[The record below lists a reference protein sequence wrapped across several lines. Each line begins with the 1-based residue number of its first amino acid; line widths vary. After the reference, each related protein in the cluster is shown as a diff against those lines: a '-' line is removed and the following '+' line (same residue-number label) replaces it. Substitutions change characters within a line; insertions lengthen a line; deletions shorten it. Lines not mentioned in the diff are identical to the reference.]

1 MAVRH
6 WPIAALLAVHVAVAH
21 SAGEAQG
28 ISVKVVRDGATLQVD
43 SELRVRANAR
53 DVWDVLT
60 DYDNMPRFVST
71 LKASS
76 IEKRSGNQ
84 LQVTQQGT
92 VHFGFLEFPFTTVRR
107 IDLVPYTEVRTT
119 VIDGSMK
126 TSQFVTTIVAGA
138 DETRIVQRGT
148 VVPDIW
154 IPPGVGPAI
163 IAERT
168 RVQWQE
174 FRTEILRRSA
184 HRGQPAPSA
193 PIGSPAVTEPGK
205 ADGARSHL
213 Q

>member
-1 MAVRH
+1 MRH
-6 WPIAALLAVHVAVAH
+6 WLMAALLAAYAAVAH
-21 SAGEAQG
+21 SANEGQD
-28 ISVKVVRDGATLQVD
+28 ISVKVVRDGATMQVD
-43 SELRVRANAR
+43 SELRVRANPR

-60 DYDNMPRFVST
+60 DYDNMPRYVST
-71 LKASS
+71 LQASS

-84 LQVTQQGT
+84 LQVTQRGT
-92 VHFGFLEFPFTTVRR
+92 VQFALLNFPFTTVRQ
-107 IDLVPYTEVRTT
+107 IDLVPYTEIRTT

-126 TSQFVTTIVAGA
+126 SSQFVTTIIATPE
-138 DETRIVQRGT
+138 ETRIVQHGT

-154 IPPGVGPAI
+154 IPPGIGPAI

-184 HRGQPAPSA
+184 NLAQPAPSA
-193 PIGSPAVTEPGK
+193 LPVSPQSAAGPSN
-205 ADGARSHL
+205 ADTAQNHR

>member
-1 MAVRH
+1 MSMRH
-6 WPIAALLAVHVAVAH
+6 WLIAALLAAHAAIAH
-21 SAGEAQG
+21 SAGEDQG
-28 ISVKVVRDGATLQVD
+28 ISVKVVRDGPTLQVD
-43 SELRVRANAR
+43 SELRVRANPR

-92 VHFGFLEFPFTTVRR
+92 VQFGFLDFPFTTVRR
-107 IDLVPYTEVRTT
+107 IDLVPYTEIRTS

-126 TSQFVTTIVAGA
+126 SSQFVTTIIASS

-154 IPPGVGPAI
+154 IPPGIGPAI

-184 HRGQPAPSA
+184 HLAKPAPSA
-193 PIGSPAVTEPGK
+193 LSISPQGVAETGK
-205 ADGARSHL
+205 AEAVRN
-213 Q
+213 